1 MSASFTGADPLH
13 SGNDFRWIHF
23 PFRPALITRLALPFL
38 LILLAGIFAA
48 LFTIRYPEIVKSRAV
63 VKGGDT
69 NIILLEVDI
78 GKINLHGIGSGERVL
93 LNFDPYPSQNWGA
106 LEGFVQHEK
115 WDELANSLD
124 VQIFLPK
131 GVVTSFNKRI
141 EIRYGQR
148 VDLLVVTREMK
159 LIERILNKR

>member
-1 MSASFTGADPLH
+1 
-13 SGNDFRWIHF
+13 
-23 PFRPALITRLALPFL
+23 
-38 LILLAGIFAA
+38 
-48 LFTIRYPEIVKSRAV
+48 
-63 VKGGDT
+63 
-69 NIILLEVDI
+69 
-78 GKINLHGIGSGERVL
+78 VL